1 MSLHLY
7 LVAAGTLD
15 GTRAGDVVVLD
26 GPEGRHA
33 ATVKRTQVGERLR
46 LSDGAG
52 RVVTGAVASVERDQL
67 TLRADIVEDVPEPS
81 PRFVLVQALAKGDRD
96 DQAIEAAT
104 ELGVDEVVPWQASRS
119 IVQWRGDR
127 GAKAWAKWDAVLV
140 AATKQSRR
148 PRRPILAPAA
158 TTTSLVTRICE
169 GATAYVLHEDADA
182 PLASLTL
189 PTEATSSSSWDLR
202 VASLPRNSRRSATP
216 GPRSCASV
224 TRCFGH
230 RALGRQRSRS
240 FALRL
245 GGADL
250 PLICAVGA
258 EGRSSRCG
266 AQPWGRHSSASA
278 RLAPGAFIVMRGAA
292 MAAPSVS
299 LCAVGAGDADRAPVE
314 ALANSGPR
322 SR

>member
-148 PRRPILAPAA
+148 PRRPVLAPAA
-158 TTTSLVTRICE
+158 TTAALVTRICE

-189 PTEATSSSSWDLR
+189 PTEGDVLVIVGPEGGVAPEELAAFRDAGAEIVRLGDTVLRSSS
-202 VASLPRNSRRSATP
+202 A
-216 GPRSCASV
+216 GPA
-224 TRCFGH
+224 
-230 RALGRQRSRS
+230 AL
-240 FALRL
+240 
-245 GGADL
+245 
-250 PLICAVGA
+250 AV
-258 EGRSSRCG
+258 
-266 AQPWGRHSSASA
+266 
-278 RLAPGAFIVMRGAA
+278 
-292 MAAPSVS
+292 
-299 LCAVGAGDADRAPVE
+299 LCAAARW
-314 ALANSGPR
+314 R
-322 SR
+322 